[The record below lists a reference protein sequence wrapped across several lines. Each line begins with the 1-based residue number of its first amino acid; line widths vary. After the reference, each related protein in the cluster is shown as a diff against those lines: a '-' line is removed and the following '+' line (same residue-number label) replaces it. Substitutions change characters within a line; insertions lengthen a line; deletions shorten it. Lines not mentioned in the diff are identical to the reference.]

1 MNEGCLVMMLDIFRA
16 HYSVLLASINRLEF
30 IMERL
35 APILIPDT
43 TLQTLTDRGGDT
55 IRPRVTERYGGDM
68 GVFTKHTS
76 FMEALLIVEFFFFYK
91 QFLET
96 CLRDCDLRVDQSRDK

>member
-16 HYSVLLASINRLEF
+16 HYSVLLASITRLEF

-35 APILIPDT
+35 ALLAPILMPDT

-55 IRPRVTERYGGDM
+55 IRDTEETWGCSPNTQ
-68 GVFTKHTS
+68 VLWKH
-76 FMEALLIVEFFFFYK
+76 F
-91 QFLET
+91 
-96 CLRDCDLRVDQSRDK
+96 